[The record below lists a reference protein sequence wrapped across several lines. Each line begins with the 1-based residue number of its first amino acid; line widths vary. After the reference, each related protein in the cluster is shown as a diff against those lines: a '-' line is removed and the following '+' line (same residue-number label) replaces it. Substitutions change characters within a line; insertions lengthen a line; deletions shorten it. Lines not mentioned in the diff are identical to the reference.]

1 MKAFKTL
8 AICSLFC
15 LWNGCNTPP
24 TEVEA
29 WRNKIGED
37 PPPVNTSAIKFASKH
52 LDFGYYLVQ
61 TGSDFVE
68 MPIYNI
74 SMIDTVRIDS
84 LTFKNGNRYFKAAVQ
99 GNGYPIPLLPGQRT
113 TTEKKINIQFY
124 PQTAGEFFDTLYVNG
139 DTSNYVALHGIS
151 GTYIESASNTITP
164 DPLDFSNVTVGSSK
178 ELTTQIKNTDN
189 IPLKLSIEK
198 LPPDETAFSI
208 RTLPGEYVIAPG
220 DFKDISIVFSPM
232 EVKDYTEEI
241 RFYLRGATGKLQT
254 TITAKG
260 KGTP

>member
-1 MKAFKTL
+1 MKAFKTF

-37 PPPVNTSAIKFASKH
+37 PPPINTSAIKFASKH

-61 TGSDFVE
+61 TGSNFVE

-74 SMIDTVRIDS
+74 SMIDTVSIDS
-84 LTFKNGNRYFKAAVQ
+84 LTFKNGNRYFKFAVD
-99 GNGYPIPLLPGQRT
+99 GGDFPVPLLPGQRT
-113 TTEKKINIQFY
+113 TTEKKIQIEFY

-139 DTSNYVALHGIS
+139 DTSNYVALHGWS
-151 GTYIESASNTITP
+151 DSYVKPASNTI
-164 DPLDFSNVTVGSSK
+164 DNIDFGDITVGNSI
-178 ELTTQIKNTDN
+178 ELPTKITNTGSED
-189 IPLKLSIEK
+189 LKLTIEN

-208 RTLPGEYVIAPG
+208 RDFGEYIIAPG
-220 DFKDISIVFSPM
+220 AFKTVSIRFTPK
-232 EVKDYTEEI
+232 EVKNYSEDI
-241 RFYLRGATGKLQT
+241 RLYLRGATGKLQST
-254 TITAKG
+254 FTVTG